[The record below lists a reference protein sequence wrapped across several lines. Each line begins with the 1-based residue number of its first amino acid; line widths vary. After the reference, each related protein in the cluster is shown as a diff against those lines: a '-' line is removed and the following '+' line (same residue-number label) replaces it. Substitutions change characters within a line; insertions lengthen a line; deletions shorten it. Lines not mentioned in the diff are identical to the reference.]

1 MDLHMEILK
10 TRRAKEYRM
19 KSIRINFLSE
29 TKKVRRKWNDIVKV
43 LKENSYQ
50 LKILCQAKL
59 SFKTRGEINEYSP
72 S

>member
-1 MDLHMEILK
+1 MEILK

-19 KSIRINFLSE
+19 KSIRINFSSE

-43 LKENSYQ
+43 LKENSCQ

-59 SFKTRGEINEYSP
+59 SFKTRGEINEYIS